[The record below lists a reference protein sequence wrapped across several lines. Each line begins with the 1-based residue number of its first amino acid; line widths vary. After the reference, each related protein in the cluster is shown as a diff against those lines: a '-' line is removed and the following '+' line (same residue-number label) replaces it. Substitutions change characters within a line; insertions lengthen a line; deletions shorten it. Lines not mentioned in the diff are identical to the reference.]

1 MAMLVRDLMRP
12 GVKTCPPDLTLG
24 QVAVMLHK
32 HHVHALFVTAAE
44 PGEQDGRILG
54 VITDFDLLAGEWLSA
69 DRESLGVMR
78 KMTAGELMSAPVD
91 TVEADVPAIE
101 AARRMKDDVIRRL
114 LVTEKGKPVG
124 VISVSDFISS
134 LAAAAPFGRKKV
146 GDVMSDVY
154 LCCRDKTPLVS
165 TARAMA
171 DTGWRSVLVVN
182 AQGKPLGLFSG
193 LDLLS
198 LSAEG
203 RADHTTVAEVMHPL
217 LTIHISAS
225 LREAADMMIENH
237 HHRLVVV
244 DPKAPDSMP
253 LGIISSFDIVAEMAH
268 PESVW
273 QK

>member
-1 MAMLVRDLMRP
+1 MAQGAV
-12 GVKTCPPDLTLG
+12 TLDKYDPLDTG
-24 QVAVMLHK
+24 
-32 HHVHALFVTAAE
+32 FRSRIAAS
-44 PGEQDGRILG
+44 IL
-54 VITDFDLLAGEWLSA
+54 
-69 DRESLGVMR
+69 
-78 KMTAGELMSAPVD
+78 
-91 TVEADVPAIE
+91 
-101 AARRMKDDVIRRL
+101 RL
-114 LVTEKGKPVG
+114 LGTPRFLDTNPTTP
-124 VISVSDFISS
+124 SNRYLCSLRRNCRSLISS
-134 LAAAAPFGRKKV
+134 LAAAIPFGRKKV

-203 RADHTTVAEVMHPL
+203 RADHTTVSEVMHPL
-217 LTIHISAS
+217 LTIPISAS
-225 LREAADMMIENH
+225 LRDAADMMIENH

-244 DPKAPDSMP
+244 DPKSPDSMP